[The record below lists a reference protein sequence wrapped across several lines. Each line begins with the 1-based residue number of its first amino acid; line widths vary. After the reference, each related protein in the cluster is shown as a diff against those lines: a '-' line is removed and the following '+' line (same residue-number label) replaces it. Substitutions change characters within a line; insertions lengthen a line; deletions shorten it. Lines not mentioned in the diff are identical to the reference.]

1 MTQTPDRFTRRQF
14 LYRASAAAIAVPTL
28 AQILAACGSDDT
40 SGTGSGDERVTLS
53 QSNPQPLPTFD
64 DNPPIESGLSPEA
77 GPLRMITFSDY
88 VPAKLLKD
96 FEQEFGVEVESI
108 TFSSPDEGLRKV
120 ASGEVEFDL
129 YNGLIENLPP
139 VVDGKLI
146 RPVNHDYLPNLSNI
160 WPSLQDPWYDPGS
173 VYTIAAVVG
182 AFGIGWR
189 TDMVD
194 IDVAGLDN
202 PWDALWDPAVEG
214 IVGFYDQFREALA
227 FSLFH
232 EGEKD
237 ITTPSDEALS
247 AAVDGLKSLV
257 QDNGARITPDA
268 GFVGLGEGAF
278 GVTQSFQGDSQ
289 YAAFSMPEG
298 SDPSVMRWAWPPATT
313 DGAVGGTISTDFWM
327 VSSAAESPVLAHE
340 FINWVLGKEP
350 AQTWYETYGI
360 QLPQNDLTPE
370 KVLSLGIVPEYLES
384 QILTPEAFDQGV
396 WVLPL
401 SEQDQQRFVDAWTD
415 VQRG

>member
-1 MTQTPDRFTRRQF
+1 METPGRFTRRQF
-14 LYRASAAAIAVPTL
+14 LWRASATAIAIPTL
-28 AQILAACGSDDT
+28 AQILAACGSEDSSGT
-40 SGTGSGDERVTLS
+40 SGSERINLS
-53 QSNPQPLPTFD
+53 QSTPQPLPTYD

-77 GPLRMITFSDY
+77 GPLRLITFADY

-96 FEQEFGVEVESI
+96 FEREFGVKVESV

-120 ASGEVEFDL
+120 ASGEVKFDI

-139 VVDGKLI
+139 VVEGKLI

-173 VYTIAAVVG
+173 VYTIGSVVG

-194 IDVAGLDN
+194 IDVANLAN
-202 PWDALWDPAVEG
+202 PWDALWDPAVKG
-214 IVGFYDQFREALA
+214 MVGFYDQFREALA

-232 EGEKD
+232 NGEKD
-237 ITTPSDEALS
+237 INTPSDEALS

-257 QDNGARITPDA
+257 SDNGARITPDA
-268 GFVGLGEGAF
+268 GFAGIGEGTF
-278 GVTQSFQGDSQ
+278 GVTQSFQGDAQ
-289 YAAFSMPEG
+289 YAAYSMPKG
-298 SDPSVMRWAWPPATT
+298 SDPSVMRWAWPPSNT
-313 DGAVGGTISTDFWM
+313 DGAVGGTISADFWM
-327 VSSAAESPVLAHE
+327 VGSKAESPVLAHE
-340 FINWVLGKEP
+340 FINWVLGTDQ
-350 AQTWYETYGI
+350 ATTWYAATGY
-360 QLPQNDLTPE
+360 QLPQNSLTPE
-370 KVLSLGIVPEYLES
+370 KVLSLGLVPDYLES
-384 QILTPEAFDQGV
+384 QILTSKAFEQGV

-401 SEQDQQRFVDAWTD
+401 SEDDQQRLVDAWTE